1 MEGTHTVGARFT
13 TTNWSLL
20 EALRDDDH
28 PKREQAL
35 ALLSRRYWPA
45 IYATFRRMGK
55 SREEAADLTQ
65 GFYADVILGRR
76 LFERADAERG
86 RLRSLLITAV
96 KRYAVTAHRS
106 QSRRRDGAGVSLEN
120 LGREEA
126 FLGGEVGVGP
136 EEAFDRRW
144 ALSLLDEALSRCE
157 ASLRSEGLTRHW
169 EAFEARALRPALGA
183 VERPSLAL
191 LAERMEFASEAHV
204 ASALKVVR
212 KRLDLMLREVAA
224 ETATDATGQ
233 EEEYH
238 TLRAL
243 LEGGT

>member
-1 MEGTHTVGARFT
+1 MKGTQTVGARFT

-35 ALLSRRYWPA
+35 ALLARRYWPA

-96 KRYAVTAHRS
+96 KRYAVTAYRDE
-106 QSRRRDGAGVSLEN
+106 SRRRDVAGVSLDD

-126 FLGGEVGVGP
+126 FLGREVGADP
-136 EEAFDRRW
+136 EQAFDRRW
-144 ALSLLDEALSRCE
+144 ALALLDEAIARCE
-157 ASLRSEGLTRHW
+157 ASLRGEGLTRHW
-169 EAFEARALRPALGA
+169 EAFEARSLRPALGV
-183 VERPSLAL
+183 VERPSLAV
-191 LAERMEFASEAHV
+191 LAARMDFTSEAHV

-224 ETATDATGQ
+224 ETAIGTASQ
-233 EEEYH
+233 EAEYR
-238 TLRAL
+238 TLREL
-243 LEGGT
+243 LAGGT